1 MQAVID
7 GKLDYTIADSVAV
20 SLFQRVHPELAVALD
35 ITDEQPVTWFSAR
48 DDDNSLSAAM
58 LDFFNNINED
68 GTLARLEEKYLGH
81 GNDFDY
87 VDTRTFLR
95 AVENILP
102 EVQPL
107 FEKYAREID
116 WRLLAAIAWQESHW
130 DPQATSPTGVRGMMM
145 LTRNTAQSLGLT
157 DRTDAAQSI
166 DGGMRYLQDM
176 MDKVPD
182 SIPKDERIWFALAAY
197 NMGYAHMLDAM
208 ALTRKQKAILTAG
221 RTLSCVYR
229 C

>member
-1 MQAVID
+1 MAINDLQTLKPRNTRILRRVDEKRGTTALMQAVID

-35 ITDEQPVTWFSAR
+35 ITDEQPVTGLAP
-48 DDDNSLSAAM
+48 
-58 LDFFNNINED
+58 
-68 GTLARLEEKYLGH
+68 GTTIIRCRRQCLISSTTSMKTALARLEEKYLGH

-116 WRLLAAIAWQESHW
+116 WRLLAAIARQESHW
-130 DPQATSPTGVRGMMM
+130 DPQATSPPACAV
-145 LTRNTAQSLGLT
+145 
-157 DRTDAAQSI
+157 
-166 DGGMRYLQDM
+166 
-176 MDKVPD
+176 
-182 SIPKDERIWFALAAY
+182 
-197 NMGYAHMLDAM
+197 
-208 ALTRKQKAILTAG
+208 
-221 RTLSCVYR
+221 
-229 C
+229 